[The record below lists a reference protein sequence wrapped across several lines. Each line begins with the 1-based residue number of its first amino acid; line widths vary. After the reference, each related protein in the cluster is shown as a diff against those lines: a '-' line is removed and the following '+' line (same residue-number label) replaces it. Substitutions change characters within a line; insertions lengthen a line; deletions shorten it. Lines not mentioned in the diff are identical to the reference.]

1 MFLLRCTIL
10 LGNHLVEGF
19 VTMRYVVFN
28 QKGGVGKSTI
38 ACNLAAI
45 GAAQG
50 LRTLLVD
57 LDPQGNS
64 SHYLMGEPTQDSGR
78 SAAAF
83 FEQTLRF
90 TAKPGDIEDHI
101 VATPWEHLDLL
112 PSHPSLD
119 ELHAKL
125 ESRYKIYKL
134 RDALQEIGQ
143 NYDRIYV
150 DTPPALN
157 FYTRSALI
165 AAQGCLIPFDCDDF
179 SRRALY
185 TLLDNVQEIRADHN
199 EELQV
204 SGIVVNQFQPRATLP
219 QKLVQEL
226 IDEGLPVLQPYL
238 SASVKVKESH
248 QLSRPMVHL
257 DPRHKLTQE
266 LLSLHAALA
275 GG

>member
-1 MFLLRCTIL
+1 
-10 LGNHLVEGF
+10 
-19 VTMRYVVFN
+19 MRYVVFN

-38 ACNLAAI
+38 TCNLAAI
-45 GAAQG
+45 SASQG
-50 LRTLLVD
+50 LRTLVVD

-64 SHYLMGEPTQDSGR
+64 THYLLGGPQEDADV
-78 SAAAF
+78 SAAEF
-83 FEQTLRF
+83 FDQTLKFSARPKRADEY
-90 TAKPGDIEDHI
+90 TVE
-101 VATPWEHLDLL
+101 TPWENLRLM

-134 RDALQEIGQ
+134 RDALADLADEF
-143 NYDRIYV
+143 DRIYI

-185 TLLDNVQEIRADHN
+185 NLLDNVQEIQADHN
-199 EELQV
+199 EDLKV

-226 IDEGLPVLQPYL
+226 IDEGLPVMQPYL
-238 SASVKVKESH
+238 GASVKIKESH
-248 QLSRPMVHL
+248 RQAKPMIYL
-257 DPRHKLTQE
+257 DQRHKLTQE
-266 LLSLHAALA
+266 MVALHDALQT
-275 GG
+275 